1 MVKKTKKVVVL
12 YPSKKKLEGF
22 SFKKSEILL
31 KKIPQKKNLRD
42 FHEKINK

>member
-1 MVKKTKKVVVL
+1 MVKKAKKVVVL

-31 KKIPQKKNLRD
+31 KKIPQKKKLEG
-42 FHEKINK
+42 FS